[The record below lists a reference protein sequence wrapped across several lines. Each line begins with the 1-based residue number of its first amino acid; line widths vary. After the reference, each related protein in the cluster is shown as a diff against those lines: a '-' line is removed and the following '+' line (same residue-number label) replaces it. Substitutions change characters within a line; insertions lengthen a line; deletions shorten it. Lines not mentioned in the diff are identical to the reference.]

1 MHFGLQLMIA
11 KRLLSATV
19 LFVLAFAGCGPGGPL
34 PRPEGVQVSGKVLL
48 PNGSPISGGTPIL
61 RPDAGIYGATAII
74 QDDGSFTLADTSGTS
89 DIVTGKYQVFV
100 SFPNPSDASLAKSV
114 NKRYQESD
122 DGDSDVFVD
131 LQQPTD
137 ELVIKLKR

>member
-1 MHFGLQLMIA
+1 MIA
-11 KRLLSATV
+11 KPFLSATV
-19 LFVLAFAGCGPGGPL
+19 LFLLALVGCGPGGPL

-48 PNGSPISGGTPIL
+48 PNGSPLASGTLIL

-74 QDDGSFTLADTSGTS
+74 QDDGSFTLMDTSGTP

-100 SFPNPSDASLAKSV
+100 SFPNPSDASLATSV

-131 LQQPTD
+131 LQQPTK

>member
-1 MHFGLQLMIA
+1 MIA
-11 KRLLSATV
+11 TRFLLLVTV
-19 LFVLAFAGCGPGGPL
+19 LPLLAILGCGPSGPL
-34 PRPEGVQVSGKVLL
+34 PRPKGVQVSGNVLM
-48 PNGSPISGGTPIL
+48 PNGSPLTAGTLIL
-61 RPDAGIYGATAII
+61 RPEAGIYGATAII
-74 QDDGSFTLADTSGTS
+74 QDDGSFTLLDTSGTP

-137 ELVIKLKR
+137 DLVIKLKR

>member
-1 MHFGLQLMIA
+1 MIA
-11 KRLLSATV
+11 TRFLLATV
-19 LFVLAFAGCGPGGPL
+19 LSLFAMLGCSPSGPL
-34 PRPEGVQVSGKVLL
+34 PRPEGVQVSGKILM
-48 PNGSPISGGTPIL
+48 PNGSPLTAGTLIL
-61 RPDAGIYGATAII
+61 RPEAGIYGATAII
-74 QDDGSFTLADTSGTS
+74 QDDGSFTLLDTSGTP